1 MNGQLGVF
9 HFQITYNLKQIK
21 PLCQVSKSLC
31 WHKIIE
37 TGEFK
42 FLNVIWSN
50 VIEFFFKT
58 KNIENPN
65 KKQFWILF
73 VQLHIW
79 YFSFS

>member
-9 HFQITYNLKQIK
+9 HFQIIYNLKQIK
-21 PLCQVSKSLC
+21 PLCQVSKPLC

-42 FLNVIWSN
+42 FLNVID
-50 VIEFFFKT
+50 FFFKT
-58 KNIENPN
+58 KNTENPN
-65 KKQFWILF
+65 IKQFWILF